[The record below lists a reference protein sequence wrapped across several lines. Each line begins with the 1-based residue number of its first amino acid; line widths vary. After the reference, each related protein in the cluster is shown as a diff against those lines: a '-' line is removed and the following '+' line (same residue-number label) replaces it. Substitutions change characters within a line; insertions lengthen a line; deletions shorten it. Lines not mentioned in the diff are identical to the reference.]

1 MVGLSEMARQQ
12 REEDEINGDN
22 GFQRHETPQEIL
34 ERIARNEQKLD
45 KIYTEFNVNLQ
56 SILRVLLFKALFVIF
71 SFLLNGFIVYKLA
84 NINESLR

>member
-12 REEDEINGDN
+12 QEEDEINGDN

-34 ERIARNEQKLD
+34 ERIARNEMKLD

-84 NINESLR
+84 SINESLR